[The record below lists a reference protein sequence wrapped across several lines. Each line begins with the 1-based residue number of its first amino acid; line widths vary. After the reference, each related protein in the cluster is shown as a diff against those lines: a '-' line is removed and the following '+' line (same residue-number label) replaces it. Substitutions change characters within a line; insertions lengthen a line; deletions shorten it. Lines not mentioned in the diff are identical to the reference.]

1 MDNEIKYEYK
11 EVNVVVGFTDKSRK
25 ENLKKLEEKMVKDG
39 WELEKYF
46 NGGLTKTSTAT
57 FKRDLEYKSTSQ
69 PLSLKEKINVKNIV
83 IGMVILLIIY
93 SIFNSS
99 DDAKNDVENKDNEV
113 KYHKEFE
120 NKTLTQIREE
130 PKGTLKKV
138 AFSFSEEN
146 NISQDYHNTMYDCLA
161 YYTYDKSQE
170 LTVGQMLDWCKEDY
184 INKDKKAVYYNL
196 ELLLEDFS
204 PWDGSYRPLEEIIK
218 QSMND
223 TESYEHIK
231 TTNRMV
237 FFGTKRPH
245 MVVNTIFSGKNAF
258 GGVVKQEVSVKVD
271 AKTKELYDIK

>member
-11 EVNVVVGFTDKSRK
+11 EVNVPAGFTDNGRK
-25 ENLKKLEEKMVKDG
+25 ENLKKLEEKMAKDG

-57 FKRDLEYKSTSQ
+57 FKRDLEYKETS
-69 PLSLKEKINVKNIV
+69 SSFGEKINVKNII
-83 IGMVILLIIY
+83 IGIVVFLIIV

-99 DDAKNDVENKDNEV
+99 DDEEKNQESKV

-120 NKTLTQIREE
+120 NKTLTEIRKE
-130 PKGTLKKV
+130 PIGTLKKV

-161 YYTYDKSQE
+161 YYTYNKSQE
-170 LTVGQMLDWCKEDY
+170 LTVGTMLDWCKADY
-184 INKDKKAVYYNL
+184 INKDKKAIYYN
-196 ELLLEDFS
+196 EEFLLEDFH
-204 PWDGSYRPLEEIIK
+204 PWDGSYIPLEKMIK
-218 QSMND
+218 QGMND
-223 TESYEHIK
+223 ESSYEHIK
-231 TTNRMV
+231 TTYRME

-258 GGVVKQEVSVKVD
+258 GGVVKQGVSINVD
-271 AKTKELYDIK
+271 AKTKELYDLKEF